1 MKFKTDL
8 KQVKTDFDQINLK
21 IHSAVKRFQLLID
34 YSESCHICR
43 ARRARI
49 PLCCVFTHVCRARR
63 ARIPLCCVF
72 THVCRARRARIPLC
86 CVFTHVC
93 RARRARI
100 PLCCVFTH
108 VCRDRRAHIPLQCHW
123 ICPKLIK
130 NKNFLKSKCKCTG
143 V

>member
-1 MKFKTDL
+1 MKFDKKMSFFEHSNAFHSFAFHIKTTDLICTANQVIGFLMKFKTDL

-49 PLCCVFTHVCRARR
+49 PLCCVFTHVCR
-63 ARIPLCCVF
+63 
-72 THVCRARRARIPLC
+72 
-86 CVFTHVC
+86 
-93 RARRARI
+93 
-100 PLCCVFTH
+100 
-108 VCRDRRAHIPLQCHW
+108 DRRAHIPLQYHW

-130 NKNFLKSKCKCTG
+130 NKNFLKSKFKCTG